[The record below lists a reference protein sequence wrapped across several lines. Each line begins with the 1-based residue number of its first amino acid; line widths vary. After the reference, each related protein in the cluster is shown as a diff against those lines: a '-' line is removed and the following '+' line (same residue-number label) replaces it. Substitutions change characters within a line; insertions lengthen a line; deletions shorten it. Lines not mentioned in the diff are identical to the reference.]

1 MNTILFIIL
10 FSAIFGGAIWALYL
24 KEALAKP
31 SSSHSIANSNA
42 VYIIAVL
49 AIGFIVRVICAVS
62 YEGHPTDMACFSGW
76 STSIFN
82 GGLRNFYLDDGFHD
96 YPPGYV
102 YVMYVLGA
110 VKTGLNLHDGGL
122 WLWLKLP
129 SIIADM
135 VMGWLTYKLANRKFN
150 DAISATFAAFVIFNP
165 AVIVDSAVWGQIDS
179 ILALFCVLSVY
190 CVAERKFIPS
200 FFWFAAGVLIKPQ
213 AAFFAPVIIFG
224 LIEELFIREKF
235 SAGKLIKYIL
245 WAAAAVAAMLILFMP
260 FGNNPFHGISVIVGQ
275 YVSTL
280 GEYEYM
286 TVNAFNLYAA
296 IGKNWTGLGVVSRI
310 IGYGMMAVVVA
321 YSAYIYFKSKS
332 PTKAYMTAFMI
343 VFGIFMLAIKMHE
356 RYAYPGIFMLAF
368 AIAVLPTPRTF
379 LIYGLFSLSQLYNY
393 AWSLFVY
400 DASNY
405 WDINGAVAPAGI
417 INVLIFIVVAY
428 LIYIECVK
436 YKPEAVTLKGKANK
450 GKSITTGYVKR
461 AQKPVKKT
469 ISEREFQISE
479 PELKLNRWD
488 IIVMAVI
495 VIVYSVIALYN
506 LGNRFA
512 PETELVLSSSPVTVD
527 LGETKEVSKVS
538 YYLGARQL
546 EESRA
551 ITIRYLDDHKKHV
564 VEEKKETSGSVFCWN
579 TADGSVNARYIEL
592 VTDHVPPESD
602 PTDLIYLNEV
612 CLIGSGGEL
621 IEPVNADDESV
632 AALFDEQDKYVEGKD
647 FMSGT
652 YFDEIYH
659 GRTAYEFIHHMTVYE
674 WTHPPL
680 GKVFIGI
687 GILLFGMVPFGW
699 RIAGTVFGIGMIPI
713 IYMFARRM
721 LKHRGI
727 AAVTCIIFTFDFM
740 HFVQTRI
747 STIDVYV
754 TFFIM
759 LMYYFMYKYYTMSFY
774 DTPLKKTLIPLGL
787 SGIFFGFA
795 VASKWTGLYGGA
807 GLAIIFFYTMYRRY
821 EEYRYAMSKPKG
833 ETLGIAHKKV
843 ISEFNKNAM
852 ITIAFCVVMF
862 VVVPAFIYTM
872 SYIPYFNTPSGHGL
886 KTIFENADSMYT
898 YHSKTV
904 VDSTHPYSSHWYE
917 WPIMYRPLWYFSN
930 TTADGLKQGISA
942 FGNPAVWWL
951 GIGAVAYMLA
961 LAIVI
966 PLKKR
971 KYYNMNKFMFLG
983 VYALVFAVLCAAA
996 YSAGSANE
1004 KLERLFSCVLLYSCV
1019 MVGIFGL
1026 VLLFDDQIKQKSAA
1040 VAAFLL
1046 IGYFIEL
1053 VPWIPVARTTYIYH
1067 YFPCVPFTVLMIGYA
1082 IRTFYDNAKN
1092 KRAVIAASF
1101 VYAAVAVGLF
1111 ILFYPVLAGKPIQLE
1126 FAEHW
1131 LKWFS
1136 SWVLVA

>member
-1 MNTILFIIL
+1 MLL
-10 FSAIFGGAIWALYL
+10 AAVFGGAVWALYL
-24 KEALAKP
+24 REALAKP
-31 SSSHSIANSNA
+31 SSSHSIAAGNA

-49 AIGFIVRVICAVS
+49 GVGFIVRVICAVS

-76 STSIFN
+76 STRIFSD
-82 GGLRNFYLDDGFHD
+82 GLGNFYTNDGFHD

-102 YVMYVLGA
+102 YVMYILGA
-110 VKTGLNLHDGGL
+110 VKSWMNLHDGEL

-129 SIIADM
+129 SIVADT
-135 VMGWLTYKLANRKFN
+135 VVGWLTYKLAKRRFS
-150 DAISATFAAFVIFNP
+150 DAVSATLAALVVFNP
-165 AVIVDSAVWGQIDS
+165 AVIMDSAVWGQIDS
-179 ILALFCVLSVY
+179 ILALFCVLTVY
-190 CVAERKFIPS
+190 CVSERKFIPS

-213 AAFFAPVIIFG
+213 AAFFAPIIIFG

-235 SAGKLIKYIL
+235 SVRRLVKYVL

-260 FGNNPFHGISVIVGQ
+260 FGNTPFHGISVIIDQ
-275 YVSTL
+275 YISTL

-296 IGKNWTGLGVVSRI
+296 IGKNWAGLGVVSKI
-310 IGYGMMAVVVA
+310 FGYGMMAVSVIAAA
-321 YSAYIYFKSKS
+321 YVYFKSKS
-332 PTKAYMTAFMI
+332 PSKTYISSFVI
-343 VFGIFMLAIKMHE
+343 VLCIFMFGVKMHE

-368 AIAVLPTPRTF
+368 ALAACPTPKTF
-379 LIYGLFSLSQLYNY
+379 LIYGLFSLSQMYNY
-393 AWSLFVY
+393 AWALFVY
-400 DASNY
+400 DASKY

-417 INVLIFIVVAY
+417 INVLIFIVIVY
-428 LIYIECVK
+428 LLYTDQIK
-436 YKPEAVTLKGKANK
+436 YKPVEVTLKGKANK
-450 GKSITTGYVKR
+450 GKTVTAGYVKR
-461 AQKPVKKT
+461 TPKPVRKNT
-469 ISEREFQISE
+469 EEHEFALSA
-479 PELKLNRWD
+479 PKLKLNKWD
-488 IIVMAVI
+488 FISMGVVI
-495 VIVYSVIALYN
+495 AVYSVIALYN
-506 LGNRFA
+506 LGNTFA
-512 PETELVLSSSPVTVD
+512 PQTEIVLSAAPVTVD
-527 LGETKEVSKVS
+527 LGGMKDISNTS
-538 YYLGARQL
+538 YFLGARQL

-551 ITIRYLDDHKKHV
+551 ITIRYLDDNKSL
-564 VEEKKETSGSVFCWN
+564 VEEKRQTSGSVFYWN
-579 TADGSVNARYIEL
+579 NADGAVKARYVEL
-592 VTDHVPPESD
+592 STDHVPSEND
-602 PTDLIYLNEV
+602 PTDLIYVKEL
-612 CLIGSGGEL
+612 CLIGENGEP
-621 IEPVNADDESV
+621 IEPQNASDESI
-632 AALFDEQDKYVEGKD
+632 AALFDEQDDYVSGKD

-680 GKVFIGI
+680 GKLFIGI

-699 RIAGTVFGIGMIPI
+699 RIAGTVFGIIMIPI

-721 LKHRGI
+721 LRHTWL
-727 AAVTCIIFTFDFM
+727 ALTVCLIFTFDFM

-774 DTPLKKTLIPLGL
+774 DTPLKKTLVPLGF

-807 GLAIIFFYTMYRRY
+807 GLAIIFFYTLYKRY
-821 EEYRYAMSKPKG
+821 DEYRYAVSKPKG
-833 ETLGIAHKKV
+833 ETSGIAHKKV
-843 ISEFNKNAM
+843 IDEFSRNTV
-852 ITIAFCVVMF
+852 ITIAFCVLMF
-862 VVVPAFIYTM
+862 IVVPGLIYTM

-886 KTIFENADSMYT
+886 KTIFENADSMYI

-904 VDSTHPYSSHWYE
+904 VNSTHPYSSHWYE

-951 GIGAVAYMLA
+951 AIGAIGYMLA

-966 PLKKR
+966 PLKKH
-971 KYYNMNKFMFLG
+971 KYYGINKFAFLG
-983 VYALVFAVLCAAA
+983 IYALIFAVLCAVA
-996 YSAGSANE
+996 YTAGASDE
-1004 KLERLFSCVLLYSCV
+1004 KLERLFPCVLLYSSILT
-1019 MVGIFGL
+1019 GIFGI
-1026 VLLFDDQIKQKSAA
+1026 VLLFDDEIKQKSTAIP
-1040 VAAFLL
+1040 VFLL

-1067 YFPCVPFTVLMIGYA
+1067 YFPCVPFTVLMLGYT
-1082 IRTFYDNAKN
+1082 INTIYENVKN
-1092 KRAVIAASF
+1092 KKAVIIGSF
-1101 VYAAVAVGLF
+1101 AYAAVTIGLF
-1111 ILFYPVLAGKPIQLE
+1111 LLFYPVLAGKPIQLE

>member
-10 FSAIFGGAIWALYL
+10 LSAIFGGAVWALYL

-31 SSSHSIANSNA
+31 GSAHSIANKNV
-42 VYIIAVL
+42 VYIIAVI
-49 AIGFIVRVICAVS
+49 AIGFIVRIICAVS
-62 YEGHPTDMACFSGW
+62 YEGHPTDMSCFSGW
-76 STSIFN
+76 STRIFN
-82 GGLRNFYLDDGFHD
+82 GGLGKFYLDDGFHD

-102 YVMYVLGA
+102 YIMYVLGA
-110 VKTGLNLHDGGL
+110 VKTWLNLHDGGL

-135 VMGWLTYKLANRKFN
+135 VMGWLTYKLASRKFS
-150 DAISATFAAFVIFNP
+150 DAISATLAALVVFNP
-165 AVIVDSAVWGQIDS
+165 AVIMDSSIWGQIDS

-224 LIEELFIREKF
+224 LIEELFICEGF
-235 SAGKLIKYIL
+235 SVQKLIKYVL
-245 WAAAAVAAMLILFMP
+245 WAAAAVAAMFILFMP
-260 FGNNPFHGISVIVGQ
+260 FGNNPFHGISVIIGQ
-275 YVSTL
+275 YVNTL

-296 IGKNWTGLGVVSRI
+296 IGKNWTGLGAVSRVV
-310 IGYGMMAVVVA
+310 GYGMMAVAVA

-332 PTKAYMTAFMI
+332 PSKAYITAFMI
-343 VFGIFMLAIKMHE
+343 VFGIFMLGIKMHE

-368 AIAVLPTPRTF
+368 AIAVLPTPKTF
-379 LIYGLFSLSQLYNY
+379 LMYGLFSLSQFYNY
-393 AWSLFVY
+393 AWSLFAY
-400 DASNY
+400 DASRY
-405 WDINGAVAPAGI
+405 WETNGAVAPAGI
-417 INVLIFIVVAY
+417 INVLIFIFISY
-428 LIYIECVK
+428 LVYTDCVK
-436 YKPEAVTLKGKANK
+436 YKPETVTLKGKANK

-461 AQKPVKKT
+461 TQKPVNNKAA
-469 ISEREFQISE
+469 ECEFRISE
-479 PELKLNRWD
+479 PKLKLNRWD

-495 VIVYSVIALYN
+495 VIVYSFIALYN

-512 PETELVLSSSPVTVD
+512 PETEVVLSSSPVTVD
-527 LGETKEVSKVS
+527 LGAKKNISKTV
-538 YYLGARQL
+538 YFLGARQL
-546 EESRA
+546 DDGRA
-551 ITIRYLDDHKKHV
+551 ITMRFLDDKKNL
-564 VEEKKETSGSVFCWN
+564 VEEKKQTSGSVFCWN
-579 TADGSVNARYIEL
+579 TVDGAVEARYVEL
-592 VTDHVPPESD
+592 LTDHVPAETD
-602 PTDLIYLNEV
+602 PTDLIYLKELCFV
-612 CLIGSGGEL
+612 GDDGKL
-621 IEPVNADDESV
+621 IEPVNAGDAE
-632 AALFDEQDKYVEGKD
+632 AAAIFDEQNKYVEGKD

-687 GILLFGMVPFGW
+687 GILLYGMVPFGW
-699 RIAGTVFGIGMIPI
+699 RIAGTVFGIIMIPI
-713 IYMFARRM
+713 IYIFARRM
-721 LKHRGI
+721 LKHSWL
-727 AAVTCIIFTFDFM
+727 AAVVCLIFTFDFM

-774 DTPLKKTLIPLGL
+774 DTPIKKTLIPLGL

-795 VASKWTGLYGGA
+795 VASKWTGLYGGM

-821 EEYRYAMSKPKG
+821 DEYRYAMSKPKG
-833 ETLGIAHKKV
+833 ETSGIAHKK
-843 ISEFNKNAM
+843 IIDEFSRNVT

-862 VVVPAFIYTM
+862 VVVPALIYTM

-951 GIGAVAYMLA
+951 AIGAVAYMLA
-961 LAIVI
+961 LVIVI
-966 PLKKR
+966 PLKKH
-971 KYYNMNKFMFLG
+971 KYYNMNKYAFLG
-983 VYALVFAVLCAAA
+983 IYALVFAVFCVAA
-996 YSAGSANE
+996 YSAGSGNE

-1019 MVGIFGL
+1019 MVGILGL
-1026 VLLFDDQIKQKSAA
+1026 VLLFDDCIDQRSAA
-1040 VAAFLL
+1040 IPAFLL

-1082 IRTFYDNAKN
+1082 IKTFYDNVKN
-1092 KRAVIAASF
+1092 KKAVVAVSF
-1101 VYAAVAVGLF
+1101 VYAAVAIGLF
-1111 ILFYPVLAGKPIQLE
+1111 ILFYPVLAGKPIELE
-1126 FAEHW
+1126 YAQRW